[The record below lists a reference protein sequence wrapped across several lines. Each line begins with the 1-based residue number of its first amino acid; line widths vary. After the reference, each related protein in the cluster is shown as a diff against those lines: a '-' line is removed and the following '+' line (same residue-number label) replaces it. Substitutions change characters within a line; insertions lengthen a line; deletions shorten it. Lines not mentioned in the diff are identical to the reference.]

1 MWRHYRD
8 KIAQGIVYK
17 LNLATLVCAL
27 IISGFIAL
35 YYYEEMTERTQYQ
48 VDYEIA
54 QVSVSLRLALEAS
67 TDFSNMRRVVN
78 GLAAQGSIKRLVL
91 FDPREQQ
98 IVADN
103 LGQYL
108 GNPLSTSLAPELAEM
123 VRLVSDKQSSKEVW
137 RQGSIVHQVQQVYL
151 ISPELQRLRAYVLYV
166 RYDAKEIEAYS
177 LEELIHYVSFL
188 LLGFAI
194 LLTVNLYVQHR
205 VLLDPIRRI
214 RRQIE
219 AFGGQKTIRL
229 DSDDE
234 FGVLVNSYNE
244 AVSARNQKQLE
255 LQKSRRYIDN
265 ITNVI
270 PIQLAYVD
278 AQSRYRFINQHYL
291 QWLGKTEEEVLDQ
304 TVEAVQPADVYQ
316 LIKPYQQGVLA
327 GNKQVFEAET
337 IDADQAPR
345 FFHITYVPDV
355 DDDGQVEGYFIC
367 VEDLTRMK
375 LNERKIE
382 TYAQEMEFSN
392 WALSEARE
400 KAEVAAKTKEDFLA
414 CMSHEIRTPM
424 NGVIGILGLLGETQ
438 LSPMQKRYV
447 DVASAS
453 ADSLLSL
460 LNDILDFSKIESG
473 KFEIEAIEFDL
484 VELLDLFVQS
494 VSLKLEERHLPLFVD
509 ITQLQYRYVVG
520 DPSRLRQI
528 LVNLVGNAIKFTE
541 EGWIALRLSN
551 RLSESGEVLLSCE
564 VEDTGI
570 GIAKE
575 KLAMLFNPFIQVDS
589 STTRMFGGT
598 GLGLSIAKRLC
609 ELMQGEIKV
618 RSQQEVGSIFSFTLT
633 QQLADSDKMIDWRAG
648 LSPERVTLMGL
659 LGAFER
665 MLGELLTSW
674 GARVNYLEEEDVI
687 PETDVIIY
695 SFAPRREAFVEEL
708 NAWRELVEQQ
718 ADRPNTRVLP
728 LLSYWQQTEF
738 EKQDARVP
746 HLGRPLNI
754 RQLIRALS
762 DRADEEMIEPVI
774 EPIVEP
780 SMPDKPKVLLVE
792 DNKVNQMV
800 ALGMLH
806 QLGVQ
811 ADVASNGRE
820 ALALLSALQG
830 NPYQLILMD
839 CLMPEMDG
847 FQATAAI
854 REGQGGSQFCALP
867 IIALTANAMKGD
879 REHCMRAG
887 MDDYLTKPLVLSVLK
902 ECLYRWFSLSQQN
915 YEAALGHD
923 PDVEALP
930 TPVEA
935 ESQLFDRDSAL
946 ALMSGDEALLDEV
959 LQVFVEEM
967 QDHRQAFIE
976 GIAAAD
982 CTAIRSSVH
991 AIKGAASNLS
1001 MTALVELARQLEADA
1016 RRGDLQA
1023 VLAGR
1028 EAFLELLEDTLACC
1042 H

>member
-27 IISGFIAL
+27 IISGLIAL
-35 YYYEEMTERTQYQ
+35 YYYDEMTERTEHQ

-91 FDPREQQ
+91 FDPREEQ

-103 LGQYL
+103 LGQHL
-108 GNPLSTSLAPELAEM
+108 GSPLSGSLEPELVEII
-123 VRLVSDKQSSKEVW
+123 RRVSDKLSAKEVW
-137 RQGSIVHQVQQVYL
+137 RQDSIVHQVQQVYL

-166 RYDAKEIEAYS
+166 RYDASEIEAYS
-177 LEELIHYVSFL
+177 FEELIHYVGIL
-188 LLGFAI
+188 LLGFAL
-194 LLTVNLYVQHR
+194 LLTVNLYVQHK
-205 VLLDPIRRI
+205 VLLEPIRRI
-214 RRQIE
+214 QRQIE
-219 AFGGQKTIRL
+219 TFGGQKTIRL
-229 DSDDE
+229 NSDDE
-234 FGVLVNSYNE
+234 FGMLVNSYNE

-291 QWLGKTEEEVLDQ
+291 QWLGKTEAEVLEQ

-316 LIKPYQQGVLA
+316 LVRPYQRGVLE
-327 GNKQVFEAET
+327 GKKQVFEVET
-337 IDADQAPR
+337 LDADQAPR
-345 FFHITYVPDV
+345 FFHITYVPDMG
-355 DDDGQVEGYFIC
+355 DDGTVEGYFIC

-382 TYAQEMEFSN
+382 SYAQEMEFSN

-438 LSPMQKRYV
+438 LSPMQQRYV
-447 DVASAS
+447 DVASVS
-453 ADSLLSL
+453 AESLLSL

-484 VELLDLFVQS
+484 VELVDLFVQS
-494 VSLKLEERHLPLFVD
+494 VALKLEERNLPLFVD
-509 ITQLQYRYVVG
+509 IIQLQYRYVVG

-541 EGWIALRLSN
+541 EGWITLRLAN
-551 RLSESGEVLLSCE
+551 ALDESGEVKFSCE

-609 ELMQGEIKV
+609 ELMRGDIQV

-633 QQLADSDKMIDWRAG
+633 QQLADRHGASDWRNG
-648 LSPERVTLMGL
+648 LAPERVTLMGQQ
-659 LGAFER
+659 GAFER
-665 MLGELLTSW
+665 MLGELLSSW
-674 GARVNYLEEEDVI
+674 GAKVGYLEPDEAI
-687 PETDVIIY
+687 PPSDLLIY
-695 SFAPRREAFVEEL
+695 SFTPAQEAFEDEL
-708 NAWRELVEQQ
+708 NRWRQLDEQQ
-718 ADRPNTRVLP
+718 EAKVLP
-728 LLSYWQQTEF
+728 LLSYWQQIEF
-738 EKQDARVP
+738 EKRDARVP
-746 HLGRPLNI
+746 HLGKPLNI

-762 DRADEEMIEPVI
+762 DQPDDEVPESV
-774 EPIVEP
+774 VEP
-780 SMPDKPKVLLVE
+780 MVEISMPDKPKVLLVE
-792 DNKVNQMV
+792 DNKVNQLV
-800 ALGMLH
+800 ALGMLQ
-806 QLGVQ
+806 QLGVE
-811 ADVASNGRE
+811 ADVAANGRE
-820 ALALLSALQG
+820 ALAVLSAQQG

-879 REHCMRAG
+879 REHCLRAG
-887 MDDYLTKPLVLSVLK
+887 MDDYLTKPLVLEGLK
-902 ECLYRWFSLSQQN
+902 KCLYRWFSLSQQN
-915 YEAALGHD
+915 YEATLGHE
-923 PDVEALP
+923 PDSEQAHV
-930 TPVEA
+930 PVEVA
-935 ESQLFDRDSAL
+935 DSLFDRESVL

-959 LQVFVEEM
+959 LQVFDDEM
-967 QDHRQAFIE
+967 QKYRQAFLDGIE
-976 GIAAAD
+976 AAD
-982 CTAIRSSVH
+982 CDAIRTSLH
-991 AIKGAASNLS
+991 AVKGAASNLS

-1016 RRGDLQA
+1016 RRGDLQVIKA
-1023 VLAGR
+1023 SR
-1028 EAFLELLEDTLACC
+1028 EAFLALLEETLACC
-1042 H
+1042 R

>member
-27 IISGFIAL
+27 IISGLIAL
-35 YYYEEMTERTQYQ
+35 YYYDEMTERTQQQ

-67 TDFSNMRRVVN
+67 TDFSNMRRVIN

-91 FDPREQQ
+91 FDPREKQ

-108 GNPLSTSLAPELAEM
+108 GSSLSTSLAPELAEM
-123 VRLVSDKQSSKEVW
+123 VSQVSDKHSSKEVW
-137 RQGSIVHQVQQVYL
+137 RQGSIVHQVQQLYL

-166 RYDAKEIEAYS
+166 RYDASEIEAYS
-177 LEELIHYVSFL
+177 SEELIHYVSIL

-229 DSDDE
+229 DSEDE

-355 DDDGQVEGYFIC
+355 GDDGQVEGYFIC

-551 RLSESGEVLLSCE
+551 RLSESGEVMLSCE

-609 ELMQGEIKV
+609 ELMRGEIQVK
-618 RSQQEVGSIFSFTLT
+618 SQQEVGSIFSFTLT
-633 QQLADSDKMIDWRAG
+633 QQLADSDKMTDWRAN
-648 LSPERVTLMGL
+648 LSPERVTFMGQ

-674 GARVNYLEEEDVI
+674 GARVSYLEEGDAI

-695 SFAPRREAFVEEL
+695 SFAPPREAFVEEL
-708 NAWRELVEQQ
+708 DAWRDLVERQQ
-718 ADRPNTRVLP
+718 IRVLP
-728 LLSYWQQTEF
+728 LLSYWQQIEF
-738 EKQDARVP
+738 EKLEPRVP
-746 HLGRPLNI
+746 HLGKPLNI

-762 DRADEEMIEPVI
+762 DRADEEEVEPAI
-774 EPIVEP
+774 EPIVES

-806 QLGVQ
+806 QLGVE
-811 ADVASNGRE
+811 ADVAGNGRE
-820 ALALLSALQG
+820 ALALLSAQQG

-847 FQATAAI
+847 FQTTAAI
-854 REGQGGSQFCALP
+854 REGLGGSQFCALP

-879 REHCMRAG
+879 REHCVRAG

-923 PDVEALP
+923 PDAEEVAAAVE
-930 TPVEA
+930 V
-935 ESQLFDRDSAL
+935 SNQLFDRDSAL

-967 QDHRQAFIE
+967 QAHRQAFIE

-982 CTAIRSSVH
+982 CSAIRSSVH

>member
-1 MWRHYRD
+1 MWRDYRD
-8 KIAQGIVYK
+8 KIAKGIVYK

-27 IISGFIAL
+27 IISSFIAL
-35 YYYEEMTERTQYQ
+35 YYYEEMTERTEHQ
-48 VDYEIA
+48 VNYEIA

-67 TDFSNMRRVVN
+67 TDFSNMRRVIN

-91 FDPREQQ
+91 FDPREKQ

-108 GNPLSTSLAPELAEM
+108 GSPLMGSLEPELAEM
-123 VRLVSDKQSSKEVW
+123 VNHVSDKQRSKEVW
-137 RQGSIVHQVQQVYL
+137 REGSMVHQVQQVYL
-151 ISPELQRLRAYVLYV
+151 IAPELQRLRAYVLYV
-166 RYDAKEIEAYS
+166 SYDASEIEAYS
-177 LEELIHYVSFL
+177 FEELIHYVGIL

-205 VLLDPIRRI
+205 VLLEPIGRI

-219 AFGGQKTIRL
+219 TFGGQKTINL
-229 DSDDE
+229 DSEDE

-244 AVSARNQKQLE
+244 AVIARNQKQFE

-278 AQSRYRFINQHYL
+278 AQGRYRFINKHYL
-291 QWLGKTEEEVLDQ
+291 QWLGKTEEEVLEQ
-304 TVEAVQPADVYQ
+304 KVEAVLPRDVYQ
-316 LIKPYQQGVLA
+316 LIKPYQLEVLA
-327 GNKQVFEAET
+327 GNKQVFEVET
-337 IDADQAPR
+337 LDSDRAPR
-345 FFHITYVPDV
+345 FFHVTYVPDV
-355 DDDGQVEGYFIC
+355 GDDGMVEGYFIC

-375 LNERKIE
+375 INERKIE
-382 TYAQEMEFSN
+382 SYAQEMEFSN
-392 WALSEARE
+392 LALSEARE

-424 NGVIGILGLLGETQ
+424 NGVIGILDLLSETQ

-447 DVASAS
+447 DVASGS

-494 VSLKLEERHLPLFVD
+494 VSLKLEERNLPLFVD
-509 ITQLQYRYVVG
+509 VTQLDFRFVVG

-541 EGWIALRLSN
+541 EGWITLRLSN
-551 RLSESGEVLLSCE
+551 CLTASGEVLLSCE

-570 GIAKE
+570 GIAEE

-609 ELMQGEIKV
+609 ELMRGDIKV
-618 RSQQEVGSIFSFTLT
+618 KSQQEVGSIFSFTLT
-633 QQLADSDKMIDWRAG
+633 QQLPDGDRFVDWREG
-648 LSPERVTLMGL
+648 LSPARVTIMGQQ
-659 LGAFER
+659 GAFER
-665 MLGELLTSW
+665 MLGDLLSSW
-674 GARVNYLEEEDVI
+674 GARVNYLKEEAAI
-687 PETDVIIY
+687 PETDVTIY
-695 SFAPRREAFVEEL
+695 SFAPQHEAFDEEL
-708 NAWRELVEQQ
+708 SVWRQL
-718 ADRPNTRVLP
+718 ADHHKAKVLP
-728 LLSYWQQTEF
+728 LLSYWQQIEF
-738 EKQDARVP
+738 EKRDARVA
-746 HLGRPLNI
+746 HLGKPLNI

-762 DRADEEMIEPVI
+762 DQPYDDVSESAI
-774 EPIVEP
+774 EPIVETGL
-780 SMPDKPKVLLVE
+780 PDKPKVLVVE

-800 ALGMLH
+800 ALGMLQ
-806 QLGVQ
+806 QLGVE
-811 ADVASNGRE
+811 ADVAGNGRE
-820 ALALLSALQG
+820 ALEVLSAQQG

-847 FQATAAI
+847 FHATAAI
-854 REGQGGSQFCALP
+854 REGVGGRQFCAVP

-887 MDDYLTKPLVLSVLK
+887 MDDYLTKPLVLGDLK

-915 YEAALGHD
+915 YEVTLGHD
-923 PDVEALP
+923 PDPIEAP
-930 TPVEA
+930 AAA
-935 ESQLFDRDSAL
+935 ETANPLFDRDSAL
-946 ALMSGDEALLDEV
+946 ALMSGDEALLGEV
-959 LQVFVEEM
+959 LQVFAEEM
-967 QDHRQAFIE
+967 QRHRQGFIE

-982 CTAIRSSVH
+982 CDAIRTSVH

-1001 MTALVELARQLEADA
+1001 MIALVELARQVEADA